1 MTNISNKN
9 SEIEQQIIHQEL
21 ALDSYLKTLLDE
33 MPAEDSDAITQ
44 SAPEINEPVPK
55 TSVKSKVK
63 EKSEFIV
70 KTPALVEL
78 QLIPKPTMPL
88 AVMPPWAQY
97 EFQALFFKIGQLILA
112 TPLVELSRAVKFDK
126 TITKIPGQPSW
137 FIGLLEDQER
147 KIGILDSGQLILGK
161 GYANKRD
168 LIEQPFKSMLI
179 TQDGNWGL
187 ACDELLSIGKVRPEQ
202 VRWRTNRKQRPW
214 LIGTVIEELTAVIDV
229 KQLTPRRKGKEER
242 LKVKG

>member
-1 MTNISNKN
+1 MTGFYNNN
-9 SEIEQQIIHQEL
+9 LDVEQQIIHQEL
-21 ALDSYLKTLLDE
+21 ALDSYLKTLLEE
-33 MPAEDSDAITQ
+33 MPTEESEVIMP
-44 SAPEINEPVPK
+44 SVPEIKASVPK
-55 TSVKSKVK
+55 MRVESKIK
-63 EKSEFIV
+63 EKSETV
-70 KTPALVEL
+70 AKMPALVEL
-78 QLIPKPTMPL
+78 QLVPKPTMPL
-88 AVMPPWAQY
+88 AVMPTWAQY
-97 EFQALFFKIGQLILA
+97 EFQALFFRIGQLILA
-112 TPLVELSRAVKFDK
+112 TPLVELSRAIKFDK
-126 TITKIPGQPSW
+126 RITKIPGQPSW

-229 KQLTPRRKGKEER
+229 KQLTPRRK
-242 LKVKG
+242 VKR

>member
-1 MTNISNKN
+1 MTGFYNNN
-9 SEIEQQIIHQEL
+9 LDVEQQIIHQEL
-21 ALDSYLKTLLDE
+21 ALDSYLKTLLEE
-33 MPAEDSDAITQ
+33 MPTEESEAIMP
-44 SAPEINEPVPK
+44 SVPEIK
-55 TSVKSKVK
+55 ASVSKMRVESKIK
-63 EKSEFIV
+63 EKSETIA
-70 KTPALVEL
+70 KMPAFVEL
-78 QLIPKPTMPL
+78 QLVPKPTMPL
-88 AVMPPWAQY
+88 AVMPTWAQY
-97 EFQALFFKIGQLILA
+97 EFQALFFRIGQLILA
-112 TPLVELSRAVKFDK
+112 TPLVELSRAIKFDK
-126 TITKIPGQPSW
+126 RVAKIPGQPSW

-229 KQLTPRRKGKEER
+229 KQLTPRRK
-242 LKVKG
+242 VKK

>member
-1 MTNISNKN
+1 MTGFYNNN
-9 SEIEQQIIHQEL
+9 LDVEQQIIHQEL
-21 ALDSYLKTLLDE
+21 ALDSYLKTLLEE
-33 MPAEDSDAITQ
+33 MPTEESEVIMP
-44 SAPEINEPVPK
+44 SVPEIKASVPK
-55 TSVKSKVK
+55 MRVESKIK
-63 EKSEFIV
+63 EKSDTV
-70 KTPALVEL
+70 AKMPALVEL
-78 QLIPKPTMPL
+78 QLVPKPTMPL
-88 AVMPPWAQY
+88 AVMPTWAQY
-97 EFQALFFKIGQLILA
+97 EFQALFFRIGQLILA
-112 TPLVELSRAVKFDK
+112 TPLVELSRAIKFDK
-126 TITKIPGQPSW
+126 RITKIPGQPSW

-229 KQLTPRRKGKEER
+229 KQLTPRRK
-242 LKVKG
+242 VKK

>member
-1 MTNISNKN
+1 MTGFSNN
-9 SEIEQQIIHQEL
+9 HLDVEQQIIHQEL
-21 ALDSYLKTLLDE
+21 ALDSYLKTLLEE
-33 MPAEDSDAITQ
+33 MPIEESEVVLP
-44 SAPEINEPVPK
+44 SVPK
-55 TSVKSKVK
+55 VKAPIPTTRVEAKIK
-63 EKSEFIV
+63 GKSETIA
-70 KTPALVEL
+70 KMPALVEL
-78 QLIPKPTMPL
+78 QLVPKPAMPL
-88 AVMPPWAQY
+88 AVMPTWAQY
-97 EFQALFFKIGQLILA
+97 EFQALFFRIGQLILA
-112 TPLVELSRAVKFDK
+112 TPLVELSRAIKFDK

-137 FIGLLEDQER
+137 FIGLLEDHGR

-202 VRWRTNRKQRPW
+202 VRWRTHRKQRPW

-229 KQLTPRRKGKEER
+229 KQLMPRRK
-242 LKVKG
+242 VK

>member
-1 MTNISNKN
+1 MTGSSNN
-9 SEIEQQIIHQEL
+9 NLDVEQQIIHQEL
-21 ALDSYLKTLLDE
+21 ALDSYLKTLLEE
-33 MPAEDSDAITQ
+33 MPAEDSEVVMPSVAETK
-44 SAPEINEPVPK
+44 ATVPK
-55 TSVKSKVK
+55 TSFKSKTK
-63 EKSEFIV
+63 EKSATIV
-70 KTPALVEL
+70 KTSALVEL
-78 QLIPKPTMPL
+78 QLVPKPTMPL

-112 TPLVELSRAVKFDK
+112 TPLVELSRAIKFDK

-214 LIGTVIEELTAVIDV
+214 LIGTVIEELTTVIDV
-229 KQLTPRRKGKEER
+229 KQLTPRRKVKDER
-242 LKVKG
+242 

>member
-1 MTNISNKN
+1 MTGFYNNN
-9 SEIEQQIIHQEL
+9 LDVEQQIIHQEL
-21 ALDSYLKTLLDE
+21 ALDSYLKTLLEE
-33 MPAEDSDAITQ
+33 MSTEESEVIMPSV
-44 SAPEINEPVPK
+44 PEIKASVPK
-55 TSVKSKVK
+55 MRVESKIK
-63 EKSEFIV
+63 EKSETV
-70 KTPALVEL
+70 AKMPALVEL
-78 QLIPKPTMPL
+78 QLVPKPTMPL
-88 AVMPPWAQY
+88 AVMPTWAQY
-97 EFQALFFKIGQLILA
+97 EFQALFFRIGQLILA
-112 TPLVELSRAVKFDK
+112 TPLVELSRAIKFDK
-126 TITKIPGQPSW
+126 RITKIPGQPSW

-229 KQLTPRRKGKEER
+229 KQLTPRRK
-242 LKVKG
+242 VKR